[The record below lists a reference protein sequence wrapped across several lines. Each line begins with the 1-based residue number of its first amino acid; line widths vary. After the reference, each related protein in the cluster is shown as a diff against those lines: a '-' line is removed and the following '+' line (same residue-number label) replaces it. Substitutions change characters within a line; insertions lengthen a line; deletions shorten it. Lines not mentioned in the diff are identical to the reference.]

1 MFSSFYDSVG
11 SSVWYV
17 GDLQAEARCFICVC
31 ICVCVHTLTLHTH
44 TSECKAVDLNT
55 IDLKDAF
62 PEQGSG
68 WR

>member
-1 MFSSFYDSVG
+1 MLETCRLRLAVS
-11 SSVWYV
+11 YV
-17 GDLQAEARCFICVC
+17 CV
-31 ICVCVHTLTLHTH
+31 CVCVHTLTLHTH